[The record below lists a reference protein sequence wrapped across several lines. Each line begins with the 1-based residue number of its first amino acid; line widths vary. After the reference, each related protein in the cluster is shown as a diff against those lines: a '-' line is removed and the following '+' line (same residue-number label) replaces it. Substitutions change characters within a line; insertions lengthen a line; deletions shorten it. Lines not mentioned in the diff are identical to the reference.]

1 MAWKKSY
8 LKVPR
13 SLFKTDRWK
22 KPFTKGMADIDLYY
36 LANFKSNVIHKR
48 GIPINLEPGQV
59 GYSMRGLADRWGWSE
74 ATVKRYI
81 KCLKNEGQI
90 EVQISKVS
98 TTITL
103 LNYIKNDGQNE
114 RKTTDKRRYKR
125 STEYKLINEDINV
138 GSKSAINHT
147 PISLTEFTQSYPDLN
162 IDKSYKKFIA
172 YCGKNGQSESSRS
185 FRGWCEQDMKKGWNL
200 KGQEFHKTPSG
211 LWKAYCSKC
220 NTQLLFN
227 NEPHT
232 GYSSECCGVD
242 LVTVI
247 V

>member
-90 EVQISKVS
+90 EVHISKVS
-98 TTITL
+98 TMITL

-138 GSKSAINHT
+138 GSKVTTNHT

-162 IDKSYKKFIA
+162 IDKSYKK
-172 YCGKNGQSESSRS
+172 
-185 FRGWCEQDMKKGWNL
+185 
-200 KGQEFHKTPSG
+200 
-211 LWKAYCSKC
+211 
-220 NTQLLFN
+220 
-227 NEPHT
+227 
-232 GYSSECCGVD
+232 
-242 LVTVI
+242 
-247 V
+247 